1 MLTLLADVVWPALF
15 LEMRLLAWW
24 VILIGLLI
32 EWPFVRVL
40 TQFPWKKAFI
50 ADAAMNAASTV
61 LGILLLPVVGL
72 FILEPIGEATFYR
85 RFNVGTF
92 NPMTWTATFLVAVVL
107 SAAIEF
113 LTLRIA
119 FKQRLGA
126 RGYWW
131 LCVAN
136 SMSAGLAFWSV
147 FRFPPHT

>member
-50 ADAAMNAASTV
+50 ADAAMNAASTI
-61 LGILLLPVVGL
+61 LGIFLLPIVGL
-72 FILEPIGEATFYR
+72 FVLEPIGEATFYR

-92 NPMTWTATFLVAVVL
+92 NPVTWTATFLVASSPQCRYRVL
-107 SAAIEF
+107 DVAHRFQAETWSARVLVA
-113 LTLRIA
+113 LRC
-119 FKQRLGA
+119 KLD
-126 RGYWW
+126 
-131 LCVAN
+131 
-136 SMSAGLAFWSV
+136 
-147 FRFPPHT
+147 

>member
-1 MLTLLADVVWPALF
+1 MLTILADVVWPALF
-15 LEMRLLAWW
+15 LEMRLLSWW
-24 VILIGLLI
+24 VILLGLLV
-32 EWPFVRVL
+32 EWPFVRML

-61 LGILLLPVVGL
+61 LGILLLPLFGL
-72 FILEPIGEATFYR
+72 LIWEPIGEATFYH

-92 NPMTWTATFLVAVVL
+92 NPVSWVAALLFAMVL
-107 SAAIEF
+107 SAGIES

-126 RGYWW
+126 RGFLW

-136 SMSAGLAFWSV
+136 SISAGLAFWSV